1 MGLLAKSTPPAG
13 RDHELPMN
21 PSLFRLIALL
31 LASAGG
37 VLAEAPTSVVFT
49 GDAARPI
56 ASGVGVPAGRAYFW
70 TSGTGAPVI
79 KKDAT
84 TTYERYGDT
93 YVQSAATLK
102 SLAALLAKEGLTM
115 KDVVYLRVY
124 VASDAMKSGRPDFPA
139 WFKAYGEVFN
149 TKENPVKPA
158 RTTVGVAALVNP
170 DWLIEIEAVAVYPEK
185 K

>member
-1 MGLLAKSTPPAG
+1 
-13 RDHELPMN
+13 MN
-21 PSLFRLIALL
+21 TPSLRLRFTALL
-31 LASAGG
+31 TCSAALA
-37 VLAEAPTSVVFT
+37 LAEPPSGVTFT
-49 GDAARPI
+49 GDAASSI

-79 KKDAT
+79 KKEGT

-93 YVQSAATLK
+93 YVQGAATLK
-102 SLAALLAKEGLTM
+102 ALAAVLEKQGLTM

-124 VASDAMKSGRPDFPA
+124 VAPDATKSGKPDFPA
-139 WFKAYGEVFN
+139 WFRAYGEVFN
-149 TKENPVKPA
+149 TKENPVKTA
-158 RTTVGVAALVNP
+158 RSAVGVAALVNP

>member
-1 MGLLAKSTPPAG
+1 
-13 RDHELPMN
+13 MN
-21 PSLFRLIALL
+21 TSSLRLVALL
-31 LASAGG
+31 LASAGFAR
-37 VLAEAPTSVVFT
+37 AEPPASVVFT
-49 GDAARPI
+49 GEATPPF

-79 KKDAT
+79 KKEAM

-93 YVQSAATLK
+93 YVQSVATLK
-102 SLAALLAKEGLTM
+102 NLEAVLAKQGLTL

-124 VASDAMKSGRPDFPA
+124 VAPDAVKSGKPDFPA

-149 TKENPVKPA
+149 TKENPAKTA

>member
-1 MGLLAKSTPPAG
+1 MHTHFIGL
-13 RDHELPMN
+13 
-21 PSLFRLIALL
+21 RLIALF
-31 LASAGG
+31 AFSAGLA
-37 VLAEAPTSVVFT
+37 LAEPPSSVIFT
-49 GDAARPI
+49 GEATPPI

-79 KKDAT
+79 KKEGAT
-84 TTYERYGDT
+84 TYDRYGDT
-93 YVQSAATLK
+93 YVQGQATLK
-102 SLAALLAKEGLTM
+102 ALGNLLEKQGLTL

-124 VASDAMKSGRPDFPA
+124 VAPDATKGGKPDFPA

-149 TKENPVKPA
+149 TKENPVKTA
-158 RTTVGVAALVNP
+158 RTTVGVAGLVNP